1 MLRERL
7 TACVTAKLPTVV
19 TARFRASA
27 VTLSISQSASSS
39 QHQKPTIFRV
49 ETLKTKLKINFF
61 SQVVQQHYVGEMGKS
76 ITCVLHIFPI
86 YSVPNIVEIGQYNYV
101 DTTVK

>member
-7 TACVTAKLPTVV
+7 TACVTAKVPTVV

-27 VTLSISQSASSS
+27 VTLSISQSTSSS
-39 QHQKPTIFRV
+39 QHQKLTIFKV
-49 ETLKTKLKINFF
+49 ETLKTKLKINF
-61 SQVVQQHYVGEMGKS
+61 SKVVQQHYVGEMGKS